1 MNFPSHSCYL
11 QYRDRTERPTTWRG
25 RRYWLV
31 SRALCGFRVFRLP
44 GTSRTD
50 LKGFAAI
57 KAREWAPYAEVG
69 YHAHLTRDAAR
80 IWVWDAGRI
89 RDAMLSTGV
98 KPGRIAVLPE
108 VALQARASNGPH
120 LVTCLEGVE
129 GQFWSHGEL
138 QASRWW
144 PEMPSLEQWLEFQ
157 RASGL
162 AADPLTASPPAE
174 TPPWR
179 SRPWTNSGGGWGV
192 GMERRARVVF
202 AAGAGLLL
210 AAYGYLG
217 GSLVHDAM
225 SMSAVEKRLE
235 IAEQRSAPIIAER
248 SRALANREFLDN
260 FSKLDLYPSQ
270 FALFARVAEKF
281 PANGSRLTAWSYQD
295 GDLQFTILSPT
306 TPDVLFYVKTYSSV
320 EGFTEVAADRAD
332 SERGLRIKLRLARK

>member
-1 MNFPSHSCYL
+1 
-11 QYRDRTERPTTWRG
+11 
-25 RRYWLV
+25 
-31 SRALCGFRVFRLP
+31 
-44 GTSRTD
+44 
-50 LKGFAAI
+50 
-57 KAREWAPYAEVG
+57 
-69 YHAHLTRDAAR
+69 
-80 IWVWDAGRI
+80 
-89 RDAMLSTGV
+89 MLSTGV

>member
-1 MNFPSHSCYL
+1 
-11 QYRDRTERPTTWRG
+11 
-25 RRYWLV
+25 
-31 SRALCGFRVFRLP
+31 
-44 GTSRTD
+44 
-50 LKGFAAI
+50 
-57 KAREWAPYAEVG
+57 
-69 YHAHLTRDAAR
+69 
-80 IWVWDAGRI
+80 
-89 RDAMLSTGV
+89 
-98 KPGRIAVLPE
+98 
-108 VALQARASNGPH
+108 
-120 LVTCLEGVE
+120 
-129 GQFWSHGEL
+129 
-138 QASRWW
+138 
-144 PEMPSLEQWLEFQ
+144 
-157 RASGL
+157 
-162 AADPLTASPPAE
+162 
-174 TPPWR
+174 
-179 SRPWTNSGGGWGV
+179 
-192 GMERRARVVF
+192 MERRARVVF

>member
-1 MNFPSHSCYL
+1 
-11 QYRDRTERPTTWRG
+11 
-25 RRYWLV
+25 
-31 SRALCGFRVFRLP
+31 LCGFRVFALP

-80 IWVWDAGRI
+80 IWVWDAGRV
-89 RDAMLSTGV
+89 RDAMLAAGV
-98 KPGRIAVLPE
+98 RPGRVAALPE
-108 VALQARASNGPH
+108 AALQARASDGLH

-129 GQFWSHGEL
+129 GQSWSHGEL

-144 PEMPSLEQWLEFQ
+144 PETPSLEQWLEFR

-162 AADPLTASPPAE
+162 AVDALTASPPAE
-174 TPPWR
+174 SPPWR
-179 SRPWTNSGGGWGV
+179 SRPWTNSGGGSGI
-192 GMERRARVVF
+192 GMERRAREVF
-202 AAGAGLLL
+202 VAGAGLLL
-210 AAYGYLG
+210 AGYGYLS
-217 GSLVHDAM
+217 GSLAHDAM
-225 SMSAVEKRLE
+225 SMSAVENRLRA
-235 IAEQRSAPIIAER
+235 AEQRSAPTIAER

-260 FSKLDLYPSQ
+260 FAKLNPYPSQ
-270 FALFARVAEKF
+270 FALFAQVAEKL
-281 PANGSRLTAWSYQD
+281 PPNGSRITAWTYQD
-295 GDLQFTILSPT
+295 GDLQFTILSPA

>member
-1 MNFPSHSCYL
+1 MNFPFHSWYL

-25 RRYWLV
+25 RRYWVV
-31 SRALCGFRVFRLP
+31 SRTLCGFRVFRLP
-44 GTSRTD
+44 GTSRAD

-69 YHAHLTRDAAR
+69 YHAHLTRDAAL
-80 IWVWDAGRI
+80 IWVWDAGRV
-89 RDAMLSTGV
+89 RDAMLATGL
-98 KPGRIAVLPE
+98 KPGRVAALPE
-108 VALQARASNGPH
+108 AALRPRASDGLH

-129 GQFWSHGEL
+129 GQLWSHGEL

-144 PEMPSLEQWLEFQ
+144 AEMPSLEQWLEFQ

-162 AADPLTASPPAE
+162 AVDALADSPPAE
-174 TPPWR
+174 SPPWR
-179 SRPWTNSGGGWGV
+179 RRPWTNSGGVAGV
-192 GMERRARVVF
+192 GMDRRAREVF
-202 AAGAGLLL
+202 VAGAGLLL

-225 SMSAVEKRLE
+225 SMSAVEKRLRV
-235 IAEQRSAPIIAER
+235 AEQRSAPIIAER

-270 FALFARVAEKF
+270 FALFARVAEKL

-295 GDLQFTILSPT
+295 GDLQFAILSPAT
-306 TPDVLFYVKTYSSV
+306 ADVLFYVKAYSSV